1 MSIMLKIWLE
11 TLYYKNN
18 HLPMTIKTLNPHLD
32 IMAETILLPQHECIS
47 LKGNDQFPHL
57 IGPMSSEDNPKFAS

>member
-1 MSIMLKIWLE
+1 
-11 TLYYKNN
+11 
-18 HLPMTIKTLNPHLD
+18 MTIKTLNPHLD